1 MYVFLTFFIDVEEE
15 EEEMVGV
22 TVETEVM
29 EVTEMDAEMVAEMG
43 AKKTDEQRQ
52 QQQMLNVAIKL
63 FRTKLH
69 KEKSQGIAKH
79 FSNLKT
85 NCYKIM
91 HFSCSNAGKDYP
103 VNSLAAWRKRPG

>member
-1 MYVFLTFFIDVEEE
+1 MVGVT
-15 EEEMVGV
+15 VGV

-29 EVTEMDAEMVAEMG
+29 EATEMDAEMG

-69 KEKSQGIAKH
+69 KEKSQGIAKYL
-79 FSNLKT
+79 SSLKT